1 MGIRRQLFRAQVAT
15 LGIVTAGALGGGW
28 LSVWIGDAPRL
39 RAERLAEERDHLAH
53 VSFDLLG
60 ATPHTAAYLLSS
72 PADLSLLIARDI
84 RGLQRFRSELDQ
96 HLAELNL
103 ATADPLLHRE
113 LETIRLLTIQVER
126 SLAAFEAELK
136 QARQQDRPP
145 SRAQLEAIAR
155 HPSIEV
161 IRRHSDLMDGLHD
174 RLDAEYQ
181 TQLSSQ
187 QRAMQLGLLVWG
199 TLLLAAWL
207 LGLSLTWRTSE
218 RLLTPLVRL
227 ETLMRT
233 PPQQLEAQL
242 LDANFDAAPGEIA
255 SLSLSFKTLV
265 LEVKQ
270 LLAQL
275 EDQLRTD
282 GLTAVGNRRHFDS
295 TFEQEWKRS
304 LRSGETLSLLLI
316 DVDHFKLYN
325 DRYGHIE
332 GDRCLQKVALA
343 IRSQARRSS
352 DVVCRIG
359 GEEFAVLLP
368 TTAVA
373 EAAKLAQ
380 GIIQAIDDLAIEH
393 AASPVAGWVTTSIG
407 VASCVPSASLQ
418 PVSLKDRADKALY
431 IRKKEQGRHGIC
443 VADTTVELTG
453 QL

>member
-1 MGIRRQLFRAQVAT
+1 MERLGIRRQLFRAQVAT
-15 LGIVTAGALGGGW
+15 LGIVTAGALGGWW

-39 RAERLAEERDHLAH
+39 RAERLAEERDHLAY

-60 ATPHTAAYLLSS
+60 ATPHTATYLLSS

-84 RGLQRFRSELDQ
+84 GGLQRFRSELDQ

-126 SLAAFEAELK
+126 SLSAFEAELK
-136 QARQQDRPP
+136 QARRQGRPP
-145 SRAQLEAIAR
+145 SRAQLEAISR

-161 IRRHSDLMDGLHD
+161 IRRHSDLMAGLHD
-174 RLDAEYQ
+174 RLDADYQ

-207 LGLSLTWRTSE
+207 LGLALTWRTGE

-242 LDANFDAAPGEIA
+242 LDADFQAAPSEIA
-255 SLSLSFKTLV
+255 SLSLSFQTLV
-265 LEVKQ
+265 LELNQ
-270 LLAQL
+270 LVAQL

-282 GLTAVGNRRHFDS
+282 GLTAVGNRRHFDG

-304 LRSGETLSLLLI
+304 LRSGDHLSLLLI

-332 GDRCLQKVALA
+332 GDRCLQQVALA

-352 DVVCRIG
+352 DQVCRIG

-368 TTAVA
+368 ATPVA
-373 EAAKLAQ
+373 EAAKVAQ
-380 GIIQAIDDLAIEH
+380 AIIQAIDKLAIAH
-393 AASPVAGWVTTSIG
+393 AASPVAGWVTASIG
-407 VASCVPSASLQ
+407 VASCVPSESLR
-418 PVSLKDRADKALY
+418 PDGLKNQADQALY
-431 IRKKEQGRHGIC
+431 KRKKAQGRHGFC
-443 VADTTVELTG
+443 MADTTAE
-453 QL
+453 